1 MEKQWKKRQEIWD
14 QEERARVK
22 LIHEVYADREN
33 ALRYKKGLNNQELVE
48 KAEEKDELHVFVE
61 KFHTEEKRQ
70 ELEDIMRA
78 KQHQNALLW
87 QVNEKTEKRR
97 EDLVKGM
104 EDERQRRLNDLNYE
118 RRIREE
124 LHVGKAKV
132 QEAKHANSLF

>member
-70 ELEDIMRA
+70 ELEDIMVIFFVA
-78 KQHQNALLW
+78 GLSNKISIAGQTASECTF
-87 QVNEKTEKRR
+87 VAS
-97 EDLVKGM
+97 
-104 EDERQRRLNDLNYE
+104 QRKD
-118 RRIREE
+118 
-124 LHVGKAKV
+124 
-132 QEAKHANSLF
+132 